1 MKQLVDAHQSSSEE
15 ALFGDFLEG
24 LAISICS
31 HAFKGR
37 KSATEGI
44 DLEFER
50 DGHRYVVSIKS
61 GPNWGNSSQIKKMI
75 DAFSKARRIAGG
87 QHHPIIAI
95 NGCCYGRDASPEKQT
110 GSYSKLC
117 GQDFWELISGQ
128 PELYVELIEPLGYMA
143 HERNEEFSSSYSAVL
158 NRFTLEFAQQYCA
171 RDGRIEWPRLL
182 QFNSGSARF
191 SRTPS

>member
-1 MKQLVDAHQSSSEE
+1 MSLIAHARTYVAKNIGPRFHQKRLDKLEELQLSQVLRRKNPYLFRAKDVATAAEFVKQLVDAHQSSSEE

-24 LAISICS
+24 PAISICS
-31 HAFKGR
+31 RAFKGR

-61 GPNWGNSSQIKKMI
+61 GPN
-75 DAFSKARRIAGG
+75 
-87 QHHPIIAI
+87 
-95 NGCCYGRDASPEKQT
+95 
-110 GSYSKLC
+110 
-117 GQDFWELISGQ
+117 WELISGQ